1 VLRDRIAVADKRP
14 LQARAKLIKMAQYRS
29 FRDVDW
35 PLVAIALILASIGV
49 LQIFSATHDTRWQDA
64 WWKQIVWIGV
74 GLLLM
79 WIVSLIDYHMVL
91 GQIPMLY
98 VGSVTLLVA
107 VLAVGRLVFGS
118 RRWIRLFGFNF
129 QISEFVKLVI
139 ILLVAKYLS
148 ELQRNEVSIRDLWKL
163 GGLVGIPAALVIYQ
177 PDLGTGLTYLPVLAV
192 GILIAG
198 IRWRYLAVIALVG
211 ALVLP
216 VGWTFLKDYQRARL
230 VTFMDPSADPKG
242 SGYQVIQSKIAVGDG
257 GVWGRGV
264 THGTQTQLRFLPV
277 PHTDF
282 IFSAFAEEH
291 GFIGVSVVL
300 GLYFLLLMQIVQ
312 NAQRAPDRA
321 GMYIC
326 MGVATLLLFHI
337 LVNVGMVVGRMP
349 VTGIPLPLMSSG
361 GSNMFS
367 VFMMLGLVNNVR
379 LRRFAN

>member
-1 VLRDRIAVADKRP
+1 
-14 LQARAKLIKMAQYRS
+14 MAQYRS
-29 FRDVDW
+29 FRDIDW
-35 PLVAIALILASIGV
+35 SLVAIALIIAAVGV
-49 LQIFSATHDTRWQDA
+49 LQIYSATHDTRWQDA
-64 WWKQIVWIGV
+64 WWKQLIWIAVALG
-74 GLLLM
+74 LM
-79 WIVSLIDYHMVL
+79 WIVMAVDYHMVL
-91 GQIPMLY
+91 GQIPLLY
-98 VGSVTLLVA
+98 AGSITALIA

-118 RRWIRLFGFNF
+118 RRWIRIFGFNF

-139 ILLVAKYLS
+139 ILVVAKYLS
-148 ELQRNEVSIRDLWKL
+148 ELKRDEVSIRDLLKL
-163 GGLVGIPAALVIYQ
+163 GGLVGIPAALVILQ
-177 PDLGTGLTYLPVLAV
+177 PDLGTGLTYLPVLAA

-216 VGWTFLKDYQRARL
+216 AGWLILKDYQRARL
-230 VTFMDPSADPKG
+230 ATFVDPSKDPKG

-264 THGTQTQLRFLPV
+264 TRGTQTQLRFLPV

-291 GFIGVSVVL
+291 GFVGVTVVL

-326 MGVATLLLFHI
+326 MGVATLLLFHV

-379 LRRFAN
+379 LRRFAS

>member
-1 VLRDRIAVADKRP
+1 V
-14 LQARAKLIKMAQYRS
+14 AQYRS
-29 FRDVDW
+29 FRDIDW
-35 PLVAIALILASIGV
+35 SLVAIALLIAAIGV

-64 WWKQIVWIGV
+64 WWKQLIWIAV
-74 GLLLM
+74 GLALM
-79 WIVSLIDYHMVL
+79 WVVTAIDYHMLL
-91 GQIPMLY
+91 GQVPWLY
-98 VGSVTLLVA
+98 AASIVA
-107 VLAVGRLVFGS
+107 LIGVLAMGRMVFGS
-118 RRWIRLFGFNF
+118 RRWIRIFGFNF

-139 ILLVAKYLS
+139 ILVVARYLS
-148 ELQRNEVSIRDLWKL
+148 ELKRDEVSIRDLLKL

-177 PDLGTGLTYLPVLAV
+177 PDLGTGLTYLPILAAGV
-192 GILIAG
+192 LIAG
-198 IRWRYLAVIALVG
+198 IRWRYLAVIALAGV
-211 ALVLP
+211 LVLP
-216 VGWTFLKDYQRARL
+216 VGWMFLKDYQRARL
-230 VTFMDPSADPKG
+230 VTFIDPSKDPKG

-291 GFIGVSVVL
+291 GFIGVCVVL
-300 GLYFLLLMQIVQ
+300 GLYFLLLMQMVQ

-326 MGVATLLLFHI
+326 MGVATLLLFHV

>member
-1 VLRDRIAVADKRP
+1 
-14 LQARAKLIKMAQYRS
+14 MAQYRS
-29 FRDVDW
+29 FRDIDW
-35 PLVAIALILASIGV
+35 SLVAIALIIAAVGV
-49 LQIFSATHDTRWQDA
+49 LQIYSATHDTRWQDA
-64 WWKQIVWIGV
+64 WWKQLIWIAVALG
-74 GLLLM
+74 LM
-79 WIVSLIDYHMVL
+79 WIVMAVDYHMVL
-91 GQIPMLY
+91 GQIPLLY
-98 VGSVTLLVA
+98 AGSITALIA

-118 RRWIRLFGFNF
+118 RRWIRIFGFNF

-139 ILLVAKYLS
+139 ILVVAKYLS
-148 ELQRNEVSIRDLWKL
+148 ELKRDEVSIRDLLKL
-163 GGLVGIPAALVIYQ
+163 GGLVGIPAALVILQ
-177 PDLGTGLTYLPVLAV
+177 PDLGTGLTYLPVLAA

-216 VGWTFLKDYQRARL
+216 AGWLILKDYQRARL
-230 VTFMDPSADPKG
+230 ATFVDPSKDPKG

-264 THGTQTQLRFLPV
+264 TRGTQTQLRFLPV

-326 MGVATLLLFHI
+326 MGVATLLLFHV

-379 LRRFAN
+379 LRRFAS